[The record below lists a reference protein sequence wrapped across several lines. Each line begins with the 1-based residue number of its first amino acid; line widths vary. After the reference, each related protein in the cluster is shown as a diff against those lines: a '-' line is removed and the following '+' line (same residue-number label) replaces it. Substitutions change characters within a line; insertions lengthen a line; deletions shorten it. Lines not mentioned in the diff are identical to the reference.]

1 MEGMIVT
8 LNPELSIC
16 EKAIPFCV
24 KAQALHLKQWF
35 LGISSP
41 SPQQAAASI
50 ATSPFEK

>member
-24 KAQALHLKQWF
+24 KAQALHLMQGF
-35 LGISSP
+35 MGGGSP
-41 SPQQAAASI
+41 AI
-50 ATSPFEK
+50 ATSPVAEPSIEK